1 MFSFDFSPHHVSV
14 LVANYK
20 IVVLS
25 LQVNL
30 SVLKHAT
37 MSDGHETDKNI
48 EIWKI
53 KKLIKALEAARGN
66 GTSMISLIMPPRDQV
81 SRVTK
86 MLGDEFGT
94 ASNIK
99 SRVNRQSVLGAITS
113 AQQRLKL
120 YNKVP
125 PNGLVLYTGTIVTED
140 GKEKKVTI
148 DFEPFRP
155 INASLYL
162 CDNKFHTEA
171 LNELLESDDKFGFIV
186 MDGNG
191 TLFGTLSG
199 NTREVLH
206 KFTVDLPKKHGRG
219 GQSALRFARLRME
232 KRHNY
237 VRKTA
242 ELATQFYIN
251 PATSQPN
258 D

>member
-1 MFSFDFSPHHVSV
+1 MFLLLGSRSNSFLKSQF
-14 LVANYK
+14 
-20 IVVLS
+20 IVFCICYMYMS
-25 LQVNL
+25 MATQYRPLQV
-30 SVLKHAT
+30 T
-37 MSDGHETDKNI
+37 
-48 EIWKI
+48 
-53 KKLIKALEAARGN
+53 
-66 GTSMISLIMPPRDQV
+66 
-81 SRVTK
+81 
-86 MLGDEFGT
+86 F
-94 ASNIK
+94 
-99 SRVNRQSVLGAITS
+99 
-113 AQQRLKL
+113 
-120 YNKVP
+120 
-125 PNGLVLYTGTIVTED
+125 
-140 GKEKKVTI
+140 
-148 DFEPFRP
+148 DFEPFKP

-258 D
+258 VSGMVVFLLFDVRLILCC